1 MSDLSP
7 GAYLGNT
14 TFTVVDVETT
24 GLSAVSGHRICEI
37 AMLRYRGGRVLD
49 TFESLVNPQRAMS
62 PGAAAV
68 NGLTDWRLQTEPIF
82 SQIAD
87 RVREMT
93 EDTVLVAHNA
103 PFDLSFLAGEW
114 RRLRWPPRMGFTVD
128 TLTLARRMYNFRR
141 NNLADVAHSLRVLI
155 DQEHRAMVDV
165 WTTLRIFEVM
175 MADLNRRNFVTLGDL
190 LDVQGGNVMWPE
202 PAPLVLPPDLEL
214 ALAESR
220 QLWLRYRGQDGRIS
234 ERWVEPLD
242 VTGDGELVY
251 LSAYCQL
258 AGDQRVFRLDR
269 VVEMRLDY
277 DGRSANGRGNARR

>member
-82 SQIAD
+82 SQIAE

-155 DQEHRAMVDV
+155 DQEHRAMGDV

-214 ALAESR
+214 ALA
-220 QLWLRYRGQDGRIS
+220 
-234 ERWVEPLD
+234 
-242 VTGDGELVY
+242 
-251 LSAYCQL
+251 
-258 AGDQRVFRLDR
+258 
-269 VVEMRLDY
+269 
-277 DGRSANGRGNARR
+277 

>member
-1 MSDLSP
+1 MADPSP

-14 TFTVVDVETT
+14 TFTIVDVETT
-24 GLSAVSGHRICEI
+24 GLSAISGDRICEI

-49 TFESLVNPQRAMS
+49 AFESLINPQRAMS

-93 EDTVLVAHNA
+93 EDAVLVAHNA
-103 PFDLSFLAGEW
+103 PFDLGFLAAEW
-114 RRLRWPPRMGFTVD
+114 RRQGWPPRLGFTAD
-128 TLTLARRMYNFRR
+128 TLTLARQLYNFRH
-141 NNLADVAHSLRVLI
+141 NNLGDVARSLRVLS
-155 DQEHRAMVDV
+155 DQQHRAMGDV

-175 MADLNRRNFVTLGDL
+175 MADLNRRNYVTLGDL
-190 LDVQGGNVMWPE
+190 LDVQGGNVLWPE
-202 PAPLVLPPDLEL
+202 PAPITLPPDLET
-214 ALAESR
+214 ALAEGR
-220 QLWLRYRGQDGRIS
+220 QLWLRYRGQNGRIS

-251 LSAYCQL
+251 LSAYCQSR
-258 AGDQRVFRLDR
+258 GEERIFRLDR
-269 VVEMRLDY
+269 VLEMRLESDVRP
-277 DGRSANGRGNARR
+277 GNGRGGRR